1 MKDVGWDGGSV
12 CVLGIVWRGGERW
25 GVLSPSESVMH
36 GLAFTGGMRN
46 FEFSLNT

>member
-25 GVLSPSESVMH
+25 GGVVAFRIGNAWLGIH
-36 GLAFTGGMRN
+36 GRN
-46 FEFSLNT
+46 EEL